1 MLDSILNADVLYY
14 AYTVIGFLV
23 FGLILF
29 VLKPIVKR
37 TKNKIP
43 IIIDDKVVDVLAE
56 WHEVNKSK
64 IKK

>member
-29 VLKPIVKR
+29 ILKPIVKR
-37 TKNKIP
+37 TKNKI
-43 IIIDDKVVDVLAE
+43 DDKVVDVLEE

>member
-29 VLKPIVKR
+29 IIKPIVKR
-37 TKNKIP
+37 TKNKI
-43 IIIDDKVVDVLAE
+43 DDKIVDTLAE